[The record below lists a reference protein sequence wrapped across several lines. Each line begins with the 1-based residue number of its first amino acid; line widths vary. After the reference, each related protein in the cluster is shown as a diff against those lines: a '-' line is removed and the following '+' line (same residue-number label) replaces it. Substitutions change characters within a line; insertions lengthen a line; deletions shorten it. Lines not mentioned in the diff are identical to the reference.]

1 MTDIRHY
8 SDQELSLLF
17 LNDEFFYKELS
28 RAVLVDSF
36 SRLEDLVNEYFV
48 FTPDQLEDLR
58 ETFEQ
63 EIEEYNNN

>member
-8 SDQELSLLF
+8 SDHELSLLF
-17 LNDEFFYKELS
+17 LNDEFFYKELM
-28 RAVLVDSF
+28 RATRREDF
-36 SRLEDLVNEYFV
+36 SIVEEIANEYFT
-48 FTPDQLEDLR
+48 FDQEQLDNLR

>member
-28 RAVLVDSF
+28 RAVSVEKF

-48 FTPDQLEDLR
+48 FTPDQLDDLR